1 MRGLP
6 TKLAGNVYFTKNGW
20 ELVTL
25 DIATHKRTIVD
36 VRLPGP
42 STNEIFAIS
51 PDNRTIYYGAAR
63 LEADIWILE
72 RK

>member
-1 MRGLP
+1 
-6 TKLAGNVYFTKNGW
+6 
-20 ELVTL
+20 L